1 MSVTVEEARS
11 FAHDNEST
19 DEEIRG
25 YIDAAEAYV
34 KDGVGPDVDFS
45 DPRAALL
52 VKMLVCEFDEQR
64 SISAK
69 ESGAV
74 SWAARSLL
82 FQLRVSLQ
90 AAAAEEA
97 SANA

>member
-1 MSVTVEEARS
+1 MSITVEAARS

-19 DEEIRG
+19 DAEMQG

-34 KDGVGPDVDFS
+34 KDGVGVNVDF
-45 DPRAALL
+45 DDARAALL

-64 SISAK
+64 RVSAK

-82 FQLRVSLQ
+82 FQLRVALAGTE
-90 AAAAEEA
+90 AA
-97 SANA
+97 NG

>member
-19 DEEIRG
+19 DAEIKG

-34 KDGVGPDVDFS
+34 KDGVGAEVDF
-45 DPRAALL
+45 DDARAALL

-64 SISAK
+64 SVSAK

-82 FQLRVSLQ
+82 FQLRVTLAGTE
-90 AAAAEEA
+90 AAK
-97 SANA
+97 NG